1 MYTVLLVDDEK
12 SVLHILT
19 NSIDW
24 QEMGV
29 DTLLCAA
36 DGKSALEQFAGQKI
50 DLLVTDIRMPGMD
63 GLELIRRVR
72 ALQPSTHCILLTAYG
87 EFQYAQEAIRL
98 GVDNYLLKPV
108 AREEVCQTVQA
119 ALDNIYRNRAG
130 SENLLRENTLRRWAA
145 GSIGAEELGERASVL
160 GWDLYCPRFCV
171 LCMAPRK
178 NGSLTVCRAS
188 VTALLKMQCQVEG
201 FWDEKGRYTLILSG
215 KTLNTEELSRQISEL
230 AAYEDFEKDAVMA
243 FGTVVTQYE
252 LLHTSY
258 HAAGDALET
267 ANPADGQVFV
277 RLDDTAQGFD
287 ADLLTEE
294 LRVLF
299 FNADIDD
306 GSAGFLH
313 LAQKLYRNGWDAT
326 VFPKVCRACLH
337 VMTQEFP
344 MQKTLQ
350 EQLYD
355 LSKSIS
361 HPTDVDSGCDGVAAL
376 LQGTQR
382 LFACSFAEYSPMVQ
396 HMIRYVRDGV
406 MNGEGVCIKALAA
419 GSGVTP
425 AYLGHMFKKETGI
438 FFNDY
443 LLHCRL
449 ERSVILMR
457 NPNRKIKDIAETV
470 GFTSTSYFV
479 KCFREY
485 KGVSPA
491 KYRVTWAEMGGAP

>member
-1 MYTVLLVDDEK
+1 M
-12 SVLHILT
+12 
-19 NSIDW
+19 
-24 QEMGV
+24 
-29 DTLLCAA
+29 
-36 DGKSALEQFAGQKI
+36 
-50 DLLVTDIRMPGMD
+50 
-63 GLELIRRVR
+63 
-72 ALQPSTHCILLTAYG
+72 
-87 EFQYAQEAIRL
+87 
-98 GVDNYLLKPV
+98 
-108 AREEVCQTVQA
+108 QA

-306 GSAGFLH
+306 ETAGFLH

-344 MQKTLQ
+344 MQKALQ

-355 LSKSIS
+355 LSESILQPYGAA
-361 HPTDVDSGCDGVAAL
+361 HDTLCARWRHERRRRVHQNTGGRQWGNPRISGAYVQKGNRHL
-376 LQGTQR
+376 LQR
-382 LFACSFAEYSPMVQ
+382 LSS
-396 HMIRYVRDGV
+396 
-406 MNGEGVCIKALAA
+406 ALP
-419 GSGVTP
+419 SG
-425 AYLGHMFKKETGI
+425 ALGHSDAQSQPKNQG
-438 FFNDY
+438 
-443 LLHCRL
+443 HCRNCRFHL
-449 ERSVILMR
+449 HQLLCKML
-457 NPNRKIKDIAETV
+457 P
-470 GFTSTSYFV
+470 
-479 KCFREY
+479 
-485 KGVSPA
+485 
-491 KYRVTWAEMGGAP
+491 